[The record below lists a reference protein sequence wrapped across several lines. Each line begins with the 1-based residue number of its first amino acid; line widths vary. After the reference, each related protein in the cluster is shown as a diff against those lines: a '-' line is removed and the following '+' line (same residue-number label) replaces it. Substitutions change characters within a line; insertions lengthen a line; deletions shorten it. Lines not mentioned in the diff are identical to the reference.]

1 MSQSVWAA
9 PGHVQHV
16 WERKLSAFMVKG
28 AISVCMQG
36 LVVSGG
42 AADAFGTEPWIL
54 HLKKV
59 LQEEHGR
66 GQRILGVCFGHQ
78 VLAEALG
85 GRAGAH
91 EPFPD
96 VI

>member
-1 MSQSVWAA
+1 M
-9 PGHVQHV
+9 
-16 WERKLSAFMVKG
+16 G
-28 AISVCMQG
+28 ALPVRMQG
-36 LVVSGG
+36 LVISGG

-59 LQEEHGR
+59 LQEEHAR

-91 EPFPD
+91 
-96 VI
+96 